1 MERGRPLLSKNY
13 TNHGKCKSF
22 KFLYKFTFSLPKY
35 FKMFSIVRAGIIP
48 DAQKAK
54 RKALITDKESDT
66 EFILDDS
73 MPRDYRR
80 ILKLKKVIKAR
91 WILFSLWVVITFM
104 LTIFQP
110 NINPI
115 LAKKGQDILA
125 DNSPSKVA
133 NSMLSKMSKSKGSDD
148 ILVFYDKNKITDS
161 EMNQIQDGI
170 KALNDSKTELGVSDI
185 IDPFSMSEAKDSLI
199 SKDGTTLFISFKL
212 DKGTNSVDTM
222 LKRLGSKFSNVKVEH
237 YFSGSDFINN
247 DYQKKCEDG
256 VTKSAILTIIFILV
270 ILVIMFRSVITPLV
284 SLVAVVFTYL
294 CTMGITSQLI
304 VNNGFPVTSFTQVLV
319 ILILFGIGTD
329 YNILLFNRFK
339 EELSH
344 NLSVDDAIVKTYKTA
359 GKTIAFSILTVL
371 IAFFSLL
378 FSETKLFQSGIVI
391 VIAVAILLLEILT
404 LTPFI
409 MKVLGKKIF
418 WPSKN
423 VAGHKQ
429 SKLWDKVSTASTKH
443 PIISVA
449 VIALLIL
456 PMLFTYKEQLN
467 FDTIKELGNSCA
479 SSKGFNLITDHFGKG
494 RAMPTTVVIQSNKS
508 LNNNESLAVIDNI
521 TERIKYIKG
530 VKQVASVTQP
540 QSKQIKGFY
549 IDSQTKSVAEGL
561 TQTQNGVNQIYDG
574 LKLASDKL
582 GSADFSKVSQMVDGT
597 AHLQTGET
605 ALADGLKH
613 IQVGISGGPNGSQS
627 ISSGLAAIE
636 TNLTKM
642 SGGVKQLANSYD
654 QLQAGYTKMGASYQ
668 GAAQALLGV
677 KSSLVN
683 MQSMITVLGNDY
695 PNCKSD
701 KNYISLKQTVD
712 SLSSSLA
719 QITPEGIQTLNSS
732 YNQATRGFTMA
743 NQNLTSIS
751 TGLSQMADGV
761 KKLESGLGKASDGIS
776 VIVTNMNQVSAGLGQ
791 MKSGQEQLVSGLNGF
806 STFGSKL
813 SDVTTGLKQIS
824 DGLGQ
829 TSDFLAEYNTNKT
842 FYIPKKALNSADLKK
857 LMNNFM
863 SSNRQSTKL
872 QVVLTT
878 DPYSKA
884 SMNTIQQIN
893 EVLSNGLKG
902 TTLSS
907 AKYGVSGPSATASDM
922 NKALSRDL
930 NKTTVI
936 LLICVLIVL
945 ILVTRS
951 IWAPICITASLMG
964 AYYVAMFVMNYIF
977 LNLMGLSGISSFVP
991 FMTFLIIVALGVDYS
1006 IFLMMRYKEY
1016 PNLSPKEAIV
1026 LASKNTGEVV
1036 MSACL
1041 ILGGTFAT
1049 LMPSGM
1055 TLLIQWATGVITG
1068 LAILCF
1074 ILLPIFLPAMIVLP
1088 EKLKKIF
1095 SHKENMIASKEDAA

>member
-1 MERGRPLLSKNY
+1 M
-13 TNHGKCKSF
+13 
-22 KFLYKFTFSLPKY
+22 
-35 FKMFSIVRAGIIP
+35 
-48 DAQKAK
+48 
-54 RKALITDKESDT
+54 
-66 EFILDDS
+66 
-73 MPRDYRR
+73 
-80 ILKLKKVIKAR
+80 KKVIKAR
-91 WILFSLWVVITFM
+91 WIFFSLWVVITII

-115 LAKKGQDILA
+115 LAKKGQDILP

-133 NSMLSKMSKSKGSDD
+133 DTMLSNMSKSKGLDD
-148 ILVFYDKNKITDS
+148 ILVFYDKNKISDG
-161 EMNQIQDGI
+161 EMTQINDGI
-170 KALNDSKTELGVSDI
+170 KALNDSKTELGVNDI
-185 IDPFSMSEAKDSLI
+185 IDPFSMPEAKDSLI
-199 SKDGTTLFISFKL
+199 SKDGTNLFISFKL

-222 LKRLGSKFSNVKVEH
+222 QKRLESKFSNVKVEH

-247 DYQKKCEDG
+247 DYQVKCEDG

-270 ILVIMFRSVITPLV
+270 ILVIMFRSVITPLI

-294 CTMGITSQLI
+294 CTMGVASQLI
-304 VNNGFPVTSFTQVLV
+304 VNCGFPVTSLTQVLV

-344 NLSVDDAIVKTYKTA
+344 NLSVDDAILKTYKTA

-378 FSETKLFQSGIVI
+378 FSETKLFQSGVVI

-429 SKLWDKVSTASTKH
+429 NKLWGKVSTASTAH
-443 PIISVA
+443 PIISVV

-456 PMLFTYKEQLN
+456 PMIFTYKEQLN

-479 SSKGFNLITDHFGKG
+479 SSKGFNLVTDHFSKG
-494 RAMPTTVVIQSNKS
+494 QAMPTTVVIQSGKS
-508 LNNNESLAVIDNI
+508 LDNNESLAVIDNI
-521 TERIKYIKG
+521 TERIKQIKG

-540 QSKQIKGFY
+540 QSKQIDGFY
-549 IDSQTKSVAEGL
+549 IDSQTKSVTGGL
-561 TQTQNGVNQIYDG
+561 TQTQSGVNQIHDG

-582 GSADFSKVSQMVDGT
+582 GSADFSQVSKMVDGT
-597 AHLQTGET
+597 AQLQSGET
-605 ALADGLKH
+605 ALADGLNK
-613 IQVGISGGPNGSQS
+613 IQAGISGGPNSSQS

-642 SGGVKQLANSYD
+642 SGGVKQLADSYS
-654 QLQAGYTKMGASYQ
+654 QLQAGYKQMGASYQ

-677 KSSLVN
+677 KSSLGN
-683 MQSMITVLGNDY
+683 MQSMITALGNDY
-695 PNCKSD
+695 PDCKSD
-701 KNYISLKQTVD
+701 VNYISLKKTID
-712 SLSSSLA
+712 TLSSSLA
-719 QITPEGIQTLNSS
+719 QITPRGIQTLNSS
-732 YNQATRGFTMA
+732 YNQATSGFSTA
-743 NQNLTSIS
+743 NQNLVSIS
-751 TGLSQMADGV
+751 TGLSQMADGM
-761 KKLESGLGKASDGIS
+761 KQLENGLGKAANGIS

-791 MKSGQEQLVSGLNGF
+791 MKSGQEKLVAGLNGF
-806 STFGSKL
+806 GTFGSKL
-813 SDVTTGLKQIS
+813 TDVTTGLKKIS

-829 TSDFLAEYNTNKT
+829 TSNFLEEYNTNKT
-842 FYIPKKALNSADLKK
+842 FYIPKEALNNADFQKA
-857 LMNNFM
+857 MDNFM
-863 SSNRQSTKL
+863 TSSRQSTKM
-872 QVVLTT
+872 QIVLTT

-893 EVLSNGLKG
+893 DAVSNGLKG
-902 TTLSS
+902 TTLSG
-907 AKYGVSGPSATASDM
+907 AKYGVSGPSATANDM
-922 NKALSRDL
+922 NNALSRDL

-936 LLICVLIVL
+936 LLLCVLIVL
-945 ILVTRS
+945 ILVTKS

-964 AYYVAMFVMNYIF
+964 AYYAAMFTMNHIF

-1006 IFLMMRYKEY
+1006 IFLMTRYKEY
-1016 PNLSPKEAIV
+1016 PSLPPKEAIV
-1026 LASKNTGEVV
+1026 LASKNTGGVV

-1055 TLLIQWATGVITG
+1055 TLLIQWAVGVITG
-1068 LAILCF
+1068 LAVLCF
-1074 ILLPIFLPAMIVLP
+1074 VLLPIFLPAMIALP
-1088 EKLKKIF
+1088 EKLKNVL
-1095 SHKENMIASKEDAA
+1095 SHKKNITGNKENAA